1 VSGSELP
8 SEKEIEE
15 AHSRLAEGLK
25 SCRSVVA
32 NYKAMIAK
40 DSDEGAQ
47 PDQEPESN
55 L

>member
-1 VSGSELP
+1 MP

-25 SCRSVVA
+25 NCRAVVA
-32 NYKAMIAK
+32 DYKAMIAN
-40 DSDEGAQ
+40 DSDKGEQ
-47 PDQEPESN
+47 PDQETETN